1 MISDGIQLHYII
13 NHIGELFTIIVL
25 LELLVLNTS
34 LPATWNKYCKN
45 LKSLSHMLESIDLME
60 DKYQALGSAVNIIT
74 KKLMS
79 DNIVQ
84 NTLQNLA
91 TLRKSLVDKNCSMVS
106 SEFTNYLKQAITNL
120 DKLVQDKPNVTTMY
134 KCIKINAL
142 FVLSSHLFGNIDKKI
157 FKSLIELNTKVS
169 YLPVIMLLNTYL
181 HFFFIKFL
189 SLSGTQCPCNWNNSL
204 VPRAIPTK
212 ICTCTKF

>member
-1 MISDGIQLHYII
+1 M
-13 NHIGELFTIIVL
+13 
-25 LELLVLNTS
+25 ELLVSNTS

-60 DKYQALGSAVNIIT
+60 EKYQALGSAVNIIT

-106 SEFTNYLKQAITNL
+106 SEFTNYLKQAIINL

-169 YLPVIMLLNTYL
+169 YLPIIMLLNTFYL
-181 HFFFIKFL
+181 LFYYNSVLLFP
-189 SLSGTQCPCNWNNSL
+189 GTQCPCNWNNNL

>member
-1 MISDGIQLHYII
+1 M
-13 NHIGELFTIIVL
+13 
-25 LELLVLNTS
+25 LELLISNTS
-34 LPATWNKYCKN
+34 LAATWNKYCKN
-45 LKSLSHMLESIDLME
+45 LKSLGHVPESFDLIE
-60 DKYQALGSAVNIIT
+60 EKYQALSSAVENIT

-106 SEFTNYLKQAITNL
+106 SEFTNYLKQAIINL

-157 FKSLIELNTKVS
+157 FKSLIELNTKVI
-169 YLPVIMLLNTYL
+169 YQMY
-181 HFFFIKFL
+181 
-189 SLSGTQCPCNWNNSL
+189 
-204 VPRAIPTK
+204 
-212 ICTCTKF
+212 